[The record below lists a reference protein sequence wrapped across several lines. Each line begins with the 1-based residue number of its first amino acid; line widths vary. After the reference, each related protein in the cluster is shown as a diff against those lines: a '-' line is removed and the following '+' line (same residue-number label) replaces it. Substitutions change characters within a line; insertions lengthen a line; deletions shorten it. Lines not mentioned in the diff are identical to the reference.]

1 MSVAQLMKE
10 NCFCRNMFL
19 GWFVNL
25 TLNTATLLLFV
36 ILSICTLAYAGGKV
50 RKSKQV
56 DIQKNTQ
63 GEEIFSETI

>member
-1 MSVAQLMKE
+1 
-10 NCFCRNMFL
+10 MFL